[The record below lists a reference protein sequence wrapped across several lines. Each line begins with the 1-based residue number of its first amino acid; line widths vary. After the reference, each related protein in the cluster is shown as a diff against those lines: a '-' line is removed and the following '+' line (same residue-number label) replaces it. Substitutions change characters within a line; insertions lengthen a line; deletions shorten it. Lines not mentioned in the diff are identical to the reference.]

1 MAPSVLDSVAG
12 LRGAVAAWRAAGL
25 TVALVPTMGALHEG
39 HMALVRAARAHGGRT
54 VVSLFVNPT
63 QFAPDEDFALYPR
76 DPADDLA
83 KLAEAGVEAA
93 FMPPTDAIYPPG
105 FATSVHV
112 DGVTAGLES
121 ATRPQFFTGVATVVT
136 KLLLQC
142 LPDVALFGEKD
153 YQQLATVRRLVADLD
168 IPCRIQAVPTVRAA
182 DGLALSSRNAYLSAE
197 ERRVAPRLFEVL
209 SRMAAAL
216 SQGAKSA
223 DAVANGTTALRA
235 AGFDRIDY
243 LAVCDA
249 ETLAPVES
257 ITVPARVL
265 AAAWLGETRLIDN
278 VPVNPAD

>member
-1 MAPSVLDSVAG
+1 MAPSILDSVAG

-105 FATSVHV
+105 FATAVHV

-121 ATRPQFFTGVATVVT
+121 ATRPHFFTGVATVVT

-168 IPCRIQAVPTVRAA
+168 IPCRIEAVPTVRDA

-209 SRMAAAL
+209 SWMAAAL

-223 DAVANGTTALRA
+223 DAVANGTAALRPRA
-235 AGFDRIDY
+235 STVSTISQSAMPRRSHRWRASRYRRACSPPHGSARRD
-243 LAVCDA
+243 L
-249 ETLAPVES
+249 S
-257 ITVPARVL
+257 ITCR
-265 AAAWLGETRLIDN
+265 
-278 VPVNPAD
+278 